1 MSFLTRLRRP
11 DINAGV
17 EQCGATPGAVLVD
30 VRTAEEYAAGHVGS
44 SVNVPLGNLEPI
56 RSLAKA
62 ADTPLFV
69 YCHSGARSAAAAAEL
84 EDMGYTHVHNI
95 GGMMFWQGDLE
106 R

>member
-30 VRTAEEYAAGHVGS
+30 VRTAEEYAAGHIPGS
-44 SVNVPLGNLEPI
+44 VHVPLGRLEPI

-69 YCHSGARSAAAAAEL
+69 YCHSGARSARAAAEL
-84 EDMGYTHVHNI
+84 EDMGYTRVYNI
-95 GGMMFWQGDLE
+95 GGVMSWRGELE

>member
-17 EQCGATPGAVLVD
+17 EQCGATPGAVLVA
-30 VRTAEEYAAGHVGS
+30 VRTAEEYAAGHIPGS
-44 SVNVPLGNLEPI
+44 VHVPLGRLEPI
-56 RSLAKA
+56 RSLAG

-84 EDMGYTHVHNI
+84 EDMGYTQVYNI
-95 GGMMFWQGDLE
+95 GGIMFWQGDLE

>member
-17 EQCGATPGAVLVD
+17 EQCSATPGAVLVD
-30 VRTAEEYAAGHVGS
+30 VRTAEEYAAGHIPGS
-44 SVNVPLGNLEPI
+44 VHVPLGRLEPI
-56 RSLAKA
+56 RFLAG

-84 EDMGYTHVHNI
+84 EDMGYTQVHNI
-95 GGMMFWQGDLE
+95 GGIMFWQGYLE